1 MASCISKLIESMI
14 KIDDRLSHQKARS
27 KARDRRACWFT
38 EVRSLVGSNL
48 SQEAGSHQTPAQ
60 DAEPPASFTEPG
72 SGRQRNCLE
81 LSAAQSDR

>member
-1 MASCISKLIESMI
+1 VHLETDR
-14 KIDDRLSHQKARS
+14 IDDQ
-27 KARDRRACWFT
+27 DRRPPLSSESSLEGKGQACLLVT

-60 DAEPPASFTEPG
+60 DAEPLAWFTEPG
-72 SGRQRNCLE
+72 SGRQWNCLE